1 VAAEY
6 EVNIKLNT
14 KNVEQQL
21 KNIDA
26 RTKRT
31 GKMATENIN
40 ALVKGQD
47 RRARLMNKIN
57 ELESKGLNV
66 AKLRKQMGKATEELA
81 KRRFGSLQQEFRL
94 LTRTLRLEESKLRIL
109 RQQQQGF
116 PSSPLRG
123 TAGMMGSPAQ
133 IAASAR
139 AGGPRSP
146 IGGAANIAGSPA
158 ARRIR
163 RQRFEQVGL
172 GAGFPLLFGGGPGAV
187 LGGAAGG
194 LTGSFGAQIA
204 LSALGQQIDQF
215 VAGMVD
221 AGKALTSVGGAADFM
236 AEKSLF
242 SSDAMQFRIEKLIE
256 EGKVTEAAALM
267 TQEMAKQVGGTGL
280 KALKDLG
287 TEANKMGQLFGTVM
301 LRIQAFMAQALTP
314 LIKLI
319 NNAIGGMVAQN
330 QLDQMLAEAGSPE
343 RRAAILARSQELRG
357 TKKQG
362 RASSTQGD
370 ITMGMVQTLQ
380 AEFPALIPE
389 GAAIEP
395 TRLELLRAA
404 DSGADKG
411 AKDKERIAD
420 IARRAQER
428 LQIMQQEGDLAKKLK
443 KLDFERAAELE
454 KINKLENVGLE
465 ERQNAVQATN
475 DLFDALKGETIGKA
489 LAKDLQTAIELKKAQ
504 EDVLRPLE
512 DQRRLLQ
519 AKLDGNEK
527 EVRLQLEIENIMR
540 SVEGL
545 NKKDVEDAV
554 RKNAALEEQVKQ
566 VERLEKLYQQVG
578 SAIENALVDGIM
590 AAIDGTKSLQ
600 SIVSSLLKD
609 VGKMFLQFGI
619 RTALNSFSPS
629 IFPMAQGGY
638 VSGPTPA
645 LIGEGGESEYV
656 IPESKMRESMAR
668 YSRGARGASVI
679 PGAGD
684 SGTSGEGGGTAVAA
698 PIDVRFTVERINS
711 VDYVTAD
718 QFQTGMRQAASQ
730 GAKQGEQQ
738 TLKRLQMSGS
748 TRKRLGL

>member
-57 ELESKGLNV
+57 ELESRGLNV